1 MFAVWSHSAR
11 LSTVNAKNSI
21 FVVKPYKWEGMWVF
35 DDPDRG
41 LEREPFVGGADTMID
56 VATRDIKGADRG
68 FLALFSAGP
77 FPGTSIVVEWVRE
90 ELSGNVYR
98 WHEENLEGW
107 LCPALLSFLDPPPEK
122 IYIQVKP
129 AG

>member
-1 MFAVWSHSAR
+1 M
-11 LSTVNAKNSI
+11 STRNAI
-21 FVVKPYKWEGMWVF
+21 FVIKPYKWEGLWVF

-41 LEREPFVGGADTMID
+41 LLREPFVEGADTMID
-56 VATRDIKGADRG
+56 RATRDIPHAERG
-68 FLALFSAGP
+68 FLALFSASA
-77 FPGTSIVVEWVRE
+77 FPGATICIEWVRQ

-98 WHEENLEGW
+98 WPEVDLEGW
-107 LCPALLSFLDPPPEK
+107 LCPALLAFLDPPPEK